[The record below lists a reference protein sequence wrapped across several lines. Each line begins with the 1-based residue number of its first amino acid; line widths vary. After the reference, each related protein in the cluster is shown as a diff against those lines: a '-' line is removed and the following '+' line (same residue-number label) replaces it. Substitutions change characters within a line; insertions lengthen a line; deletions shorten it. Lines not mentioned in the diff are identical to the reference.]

1 MIGQTPPPP
10 FPAGKSCFRWLLP
23 TEKLRHLPATQN
35 IVRDPGVFIEWAGG
49 DRRLVAYP
57 CSDNTM
63 FNLCAFLP
71 TAEAGDA
78 AEGISRLPKP
88 CRLNLFITIIAGW
101 QAVGNKSALVDGFS
115 EFSPEVRELVHG
127 ADENLKV
134 WELFDMKSLP
144 SWVRGCSALLGD
156 AAHPFQ
162 PCEFLA
168 PSLSAHNLTIADMGQ
183 GGAMAIE
190 DAVSLA
196 VLLPAGTP
204 VNEIP
209 ARLALYEK
217 ARRSRVDLVL
227 EYTRINGVDEND
239 TTAKRIT
246 GEFIAAC

>member
-1 MIGQTPPPP
+1 M
-10 FPAGKSCFRWLLP
+10 
-23 TEKLRHLPATQN
+23 
-35 IVRDPGVFIEWAGG
+35 
-49 DRRLVAYP
+49 
-57 CSDNTM
+57 
-63 FNLCAFLP
+63 NL
-71 TAEAGDA
+71 
-78 AEGISRLPKP
+78 S
-88 CRLNLFITIIAGW
+88 ITIIAGW

-115 EFSPEVRELVHG
+115 EFSPEVKELVHG

-162 PCEFLA
+162 PCEFLT
-168 PSLSAHNLTIADMGQ
+168 PPLSAHNLTIADMGQ

-204 VNEIP
+204 VKDIP

-227 EYTRINGVDEND
+227 EYTRINGVDEID

-246 GEFIAAC
+246 GEVIAAC